1 MAYFIGNNFRTDDI
15 VSELFCN
22 KNEVK
27 AEIQMVFIGFDI
39 DLMVVEDVS
48 FVNENVCTSAR
59 R

>member
-39 DLMVVEDVS
+39 DLMVVEDVI

-59 R
+59 G